1 MEFVTVDK
9 FFETTILTDI
19 TDFVRLYSKTLK
31 NNVKIKMLQRL
42 EDPTVKYDVNEEIK
56 KFIDM
61 LVIKTGKSKK

>member
-19 TDFVRLYSKTLK
+19 TDIVRLYSKTLK